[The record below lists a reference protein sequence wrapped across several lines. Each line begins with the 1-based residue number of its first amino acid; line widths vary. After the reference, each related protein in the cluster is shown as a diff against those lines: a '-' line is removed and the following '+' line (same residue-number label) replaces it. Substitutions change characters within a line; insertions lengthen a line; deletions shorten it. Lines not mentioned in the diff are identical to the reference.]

1 MLQQF
6 YPNPPQHNYRYE
18 LHKDM
23 QFSAAH
29 YIPNEKAGICQN
41 MHGHTY
47 FVDITVVGNE
57 LDETGF
63 LINFKDIKKLI
74 HGRFDHS
81 IMNDKMKVIPSTEL
95 VAEEI
100 YRTLQFHLD
109 TLINAPKC
117 IQVVVRETPTSYVV
131 FRPKRVV

>member
-6 YPNPPQHNYRYE
+6 YPNPPQHNYRFE

-23 QFSAAH
+23 HFSAAH
-29 YIPNEKAGICQN
+29 FIPNEKAGVCRY

-47 FVDITVVGNE
+47 FVDITIAGNE
-57 LDETGF
+57 LDEMGF
-63 LINFKDIKKLI
+63 LINFKDIKKLV
-74 HGRFDHS
+74 HGRFDHGV
-81 IMNDKMKVIPSTEL
+81 MNDNMNALPSTEA

-100 YRTLQFHLD
+100 WTTIQRHLD
-109 TLINAPKC
+109 TLLNAPKC

-131 FRPKRVV
+131 YRPKRAV

>member
-6 YPNPPQHNYRYE
+6 YPNPPQHSYRYE

-23 QFSAAH
+23 NFSAAH
-29 YIPNEKAGICQN
+29 YIPNEKAGVCQN

-47 FVDITVVGNE
+47 FVDITIAGNE
-57 LDETGF
+57 LDEMGF
-63 LINFKDIKKLI
+63 LINFKDIKKLV

-81 IMNDKMKVIPSTEL
+81 VMNEKMLETPSTEK

-100 YRTLQFHLD
+100 WYTIANRLATLP
-109 TLINAPKC
+109 NSPKC

-131 FRPKRVV
+131 YRPKGV